1 MVLAETQFHAV
12 CSNRN
17 NAPPES
23 LGQFFIGYR
32 AQKFFFPPR
41 PRLLRGGAQCGDVKA
56 DALLEDFPRLAAQAP
71 GNFEVVEPAH
81 EADFFGGPA
90 ARTGGQSEAP
100 ALTVGNNFVYGG
112 SDASVANRVRH
123 PCSC

>member
-71 GNFEVVEPAH
+71 GNFEVLEPAQG
-81 EADFFGGPA
+81 AAFFGGPPP
-90 ARTGGQSEAP
+90 RTGGPGAAP
-100 ALTVGNNFVYGG
+100 AATYSHTF
-112 SDASVANRVRH
+112 
-123 PCSC
+123 